1 MISWIQ
7 KYFQHHFKT
16 IFAVLLAGT
25 IISFIF
31 TIGAAPG
38 IGQADRRVTE
48 RRVFGYNLASQE
60 DQSRLFGDASLSA
73 QLQSGY
79 GLDGAELQNYGLERA
94 AALHIANQ
102 LHLPAA
108 SKAEI
113 ADYIK
118 TLRVFQ
124 GEDGQFDAKRYATFR
139 DSLKGNPRITE
150 ATATRVLA
158 DDVRISKVHKLLAGP
173 GYVQPADVTSLLER
187 ADTKWTLAVASVDY
201 ASYAPTI
208 PTGDAELT
216 RFFEEGGARYDI
228 PPRVVVSYVGF
239 PAINF
244 LGGVAVTET
253 DVRAYYETNPARF
266 PAPAAAA
273 KPATPVDPNAAFN
286 AVRPQVETAL
296 RLERAQLLAVKAASD
311 FSFALYESKATPGT
325 AVFDSVLASQK
336 LALKTLAPFTREEG
350 PAEFGGSPEIA
361 EEAFKLSADRRTSDA
376 VSTPSGAAVLFWQ
389 ETQPSRKPAFAEVR
403 AKVAADYAEN
413 EKRKRFVEAGRTL
426 HAAIENRIKAGDTFE
441 KAVSASANGLKVET
455 KQLTPFTLRQP
466 AQDADYTVLRSL
478 DRFAKGKVSDMIID
492 DKRGL
497 LVYVVDKQTPDLSD
511 KNPEYAATRAQIAA
525 MNSRQSSGAYLNM
538 LVEEELKRSEPTAA
552 K

>member
-16 IFAVLLAGT
+16 IFAVLLAVT

-60 DQSRLFGDASLSA
+60 DQGRLFGDASLSA

-108 SKAEI
+108 SKTEI

-273 KPATPVDPNAAFN
+273 KPATPADPNAAFN

-413 EKRKRFVEAGRTL
+413 EKRKRFVEAGRAL
-426 HAAIENRIKAGDTFE
+426 RAAIESRIKAGDTFE

-455 KQLTPFTLRQP
+455 KQLAPFTLRQP

-538 LVEEELKRSEPTAA
+538 LVEEELKRSEPTAS

>member
-16 IFAVLLAGT
+16 IFAVLLAVT

-108 SKAEI
+108 SKTEI

-173 GYVQPADVTSLLER
+173 GYVQPADVASLLER
-187 ADTKWTLAVASVDY
+187 ADTKWTLAVASLDY

-273 KPATPVDPNAAFN
+273 KPATPADPNAAFN

-296 RLERAQLLAVKAASD
+296 RMERAQQLAVKAASD

-325 AVFDSVLASQK
+325 AIFDSVLASQK
-336 LALKTLAPFTREEG
+336 LALRTLAPFTREEG

-361 EEAFKLSADRRTSDA
+361 EEAFKLNADRRTSDA

-426 HAAIENRIKAGDTFE
+426 RSAIESRIKAGDTFE

-455 KQLTPFTLRQP
+455 KQLAPFTLRQP

-525 MNSRQSSGAYLNM
+525 MNSRQSSGAYLSM